1 MDPKQE
7 FDDFNNKLFEKVN
20 ELHSGNIYTDS
31 QTGKIVVINY
41 EGIRD
46 LAKSLLEDKKL
57 SSFYEL
63 GITKALETYVKTN
76 PRLFED
82 LTLTDDIYYET
93 NFMKHVEEK
102 PSIFGKACNYLVNTV
117 RNHRNASIGIVGGSI
132 TGLVGIPFLEK
143 YLFHNDTF
151 VKASESDNTIG
162 IYSNNIDW
170 ELNKSTIL
178 QTAQETGVQIYRIT
192 DPEEFSNY
200 DKILVLGG
208 HKAYIDKYMP
218 INIAKDFLNDEE
230 KNNLEEND
238 DVLIKDISNPFGI
251 NPEQELMIYAGSDRD
266 FTKEIPMGDYDFRGV
281 SGKLEGEGLPNIIE
295 FMIGTRYDRFD
306 TDGDNLNDYFE
317 WKFSEKNGGLYDPLV
332 PNDRYLLYLVANE
345 KFKKV
350 PSNFEDYIFNKQR
363 FSKDNVIF
371 LTKNDAT
378 FSNFKKEINKIAEK
392 SDKNDFIYIYI
403 AGHDQYGE
411 KKTFMDGDVPY
422 KTIDKIIDTIN
433 SKAIIIEL
441 CGCLD
446 DEYMHILKEGPCPRI
461 VSSGP
466 IFNGISSTKISKE
479 KIDKNHDGYI
489 SIKEMIR
496 YLKTTESDSGLIDL
510 DNIASK
516 VYLGSYNFIN
526 KSYWQKPQE

>member
-230 KNNLEEND
+230 K
-238 DVLIKDISNPFGI
+238 
-251 NPEQELMIYAGSDRD
+251 
-266 FTKEIPMGDYDFRGV
+266 
-281 SGKLEGEGLPNIIE
+281 
-295 FMIGTRYDRFD
+295 
-306 TDGDNLNDYFE
+306 
-317 WKFSEKNGGLYDPLV
+317 
-332 PNDRYLLYLVANE
+332 
-345 KFKKV
+345 
-350 PSNFEDYIFNKQR
+350 
-363 FSKDNVIF
+363 
-371 LTKNDAT
+371 
-378 FSNFKKEINKIAEK
+378 
-392 SDKNDFIYIYI
+392 
-403 AGHDQYGE
+403 
-411 KKTFMDGDVPY
+411 
-422 KTIDKIIDTIN
+422 
-433 SKAIIIEL
+433 
-441 CGCLD
+441 
-446 DEYMHILKEGPCPRI
+446 
-461 VSSGP
+461 
-466 IFNGISSTKISKE
+466 
-479 KIDKNHDGYI
+479 
-489 SIKEMIR
+489 
-496 YLKTTESDSGLIDL
+496 
-510 DNIASK
+510 
-516 VYLGSYNFIN
+516 
-526 KSYWQKPQE
+526 

>member
-1 MDPKQE
+1 M
-7 FDDFNNKLFEKVN
+7 NKIFF
-20 ELHSGNIYTDS
+20 
-31 QTGKIVVINY
+31 
-41 EGIRD
+41 
-46 LAKSLLEDKKL
+46 LLII
-57 SSFYEL
+57 L
-63 GITKALETYVKTN
+63 GIFLIG
-76 PRLFED
+76 FF
-82 LTLTDDIYYET
+82 IYSSQHNKKISNNIQNQTSE
-93 NFMKHVEEK
+93 NFNEEICK
-102 PSIFGKACNYLVNTV
+102 NYLENFVDVKNKKFVDKYVNHSLVLSDFRYTLWKINV
-117 RNHRNASIGIVGGSI
+117 TNTGNTTKKTIDNLPASGEHIFY
-132 TGLVGIPFLEK
+132 TF
-143 YLFHNDTF
+143 YNDTF

-218 INIAKDFLNDEE
+218 INIAKNFLNDEE

-238 DVLIKDISNPFGI
+238 EVLIKDISNPFGI

-392 SDKNDFIYIYI
+392 SDKNDFVFIYI

-411 KKTFMDGDVPY
+411 KKTFMDGDIPY

-446 DEYMHILKEGPCPRI
+446 DEYMHILKEGSCPRI

-466 IFNGISSTKISKE
+466 IFNGMSSTKISKE